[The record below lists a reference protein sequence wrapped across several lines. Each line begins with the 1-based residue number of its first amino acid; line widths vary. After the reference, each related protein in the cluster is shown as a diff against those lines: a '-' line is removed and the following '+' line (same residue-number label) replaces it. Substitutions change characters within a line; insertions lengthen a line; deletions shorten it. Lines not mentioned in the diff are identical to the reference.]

1 MTTATKQTNPLRFRL
16 DDVRV
21 DWPELFFGKQF
32 NGTGDFRCGAT
43 LILGPDHPQF
53 KQMQHAIETAAREK
67 WKDKWESRLKGAR
80 LKDNVCLRD
89 GDAKAK
95 YDGYVGNF
103 YVTASCKG
111 NEVEELCAKP
121 PVYDKFRNEINP
133 ADVRAGKARNPI
145 YRGCYV
151 NALIEVYAM
160 DQYGDQVNAKLVGIQ
175 FRRDGDAFGSAP
187 ARADDFE
194 DVTEG
199 ADADDFGGADA
210 GII

>member
-1 MTTATKQTNPLRFRL
+1 MSTPNTNPLRFRL
-16 DDVRV
+16 DNVRV

-32 NGTGDFRCGAT
+32 NGTGQYRCGAT
-43 LILGPDHPQF
+43 LLIEPSHPQF
-53 KQMQHAIETAAREK
+53 KQVENAIKQAAQEK
-67 WKDKWESRLKGAR
+67 WKDKWEARLKGAR

-89 GDAKAK
+89 GDAKSK
-95 YDGYVGNF
+95 YDGYGGNF

-111 NEVEELCAKP
+111 NDVEELCVKP
-121 PVYDKFRNEINP
+121 TVYDKGRNEVP
-133 ADVRAGKARNPI
+133 TALVREGKARNLI

-175 FRRDGDAFGSAP
+175 FRADGDAFGSAP

-194 DVTEG
+194 DVAEG
-199 ADADDFGGADA
+199 ASADDFGDDA
-210 GII
+210 GIV

>member
-1 MTTATKQTNPLRFRL
+1 MTTPTKETNPLRFRL
-16 DDVRV
+16 DNVRV

-32 NGTGDFRCGAT
+32 NGTGQYRCGAQ
-43 LILGPDHPQF
+43 LIIEPTHPQF
-53 KQMQHAIETAAREK
+53 KQVETAITAAAREK
-67 WKDKWESRLKGAR
+67 WKDKFEARLKGAR

-95 YDGYVGNF
+95 FDGYSGNW
-103 YVTASCKG
+103 YISASCKG
-111 NEVEELCAKP
+111 DDDEAKCVKP
-121 PVYDKFRNEINP
+121 TVYDRFR
-133 ADVRAGKARNPI
+133 AVVKDAKDNPI

-160 DQYGDQVNAKLVGIQ
+160 DQYGDQVNCKLIGIQ

-194 DVTEG
+194 DVAEG
-199 ADADDFGGADA
+199 ADAAEFGGE

>member
-1 MTTATKQTNPLRFRL
+1 MTTPTKETNPLRFRL
-16 DDVRV
+16 DNVRV

-32 NGTGDFRCGAT
+32 NGTGQYRCGAQ
-43 LILGPDHPQF
+43 LIIEPTHPQF
-53 KQMQHAIETAAREK
+53 KQVEAAIAAAAREK
-67 WKDKWESRLKGAR
+67 WKDKFEARLKGAR

-95 YDGYVGNF
+95 FDGYSGNW
-103 YVTASCKG
+103 YISTSCKG
-111 NEVEELCAKP
+111 DDDEAKCVKP
-121 PVYDKFRNEINP
+121 TVYDRFRTVVKD
-133 ADVRAGKARNPI
+133 AKDNPI

-160 DQYGDQVNAKLVGIQ
+160 DQYGDQVNCKLIGIQ

-199 ADADDFGGADA
+199 ADAAEFGGE